1 MIFEIESWPLKV
13 RFWQSIEYLEM
24 VIFGQLFDFDPAKSP
39 STIIKCCFSLKM
51 HIHYTYLF
59 LL

>member
-24 VIFGQLFDFDPAKSP
+24 LIFGQLHCVANVYAVWSVY
-39 STIIKCCFSLKM
+39 TVKCLCSRGWD
-51 HIHYTYLF
+51 
-59 LL
+59 